1 MGLLQ
6 KKLESNRKMFAWF
19 RITLLAVTWI
29 MLFSS
34 VAYADD
40 CLKDITRAED

>member
-1 MGLLQ
+1 MEKLRTRARKHQ
-6 KKLESNRKMFAWF
+6 KAFAWLK
-19 RITLLAVTWI
+19 ILLLGVSWI